1 MKTYL
6 KIATIFLTF
15 GLSVGWALGQTANA
29 TALMTV
35 EGPKAA
41 ATGTLSP
48 STLAIHEG
56 TTAVFTAK
64 VTGSSTVTPTGTVK
78 LYSRAP
84 TTGAVYTLLNTF
96 SLVSGSA
103 TCDYP
108 IPATAPTGGYY
119 LTAVYSADSN
129 YLAGTAP

>member
-6 KIATIFLTF
+6 KIATIFLAF
-15 GLSVGWALGQTANA
+15 GLSAGWAMGQTANA
-29 TALMTV
+29 TALLTV
-35 EGPKAA
+35 EGPKVA
-41 ATGTLSP
+41 ATLTLSP

-56 TTAVFTAK
+56 TTAVFTVK
-64 VTGSSTVTPTGTVK
+64 VTGSSTVTPTGTVQ
-78 LYSRAP
+78 LYSKGPSGTA
-84 TTGAVYTLLNTF
+84 YTLLNTF

-119 LTAVYSADSN
+119 LTAVYSGDAN
-129 YLAGTAP
+129 YSGGVAP